1 MFLVGV
7 LPTDIFSVAP
17 IIYIGYWE
25 SKTLSLMM
33 NRNDL
38 KKKKKRS
45 FRSITVQAKK
55 KVTDD

>member
-38 KKKKKRS
+38 KKKKKDLS
-45 FRSITVQAKK
+45 DQLQFRPRRR
-55 KVTDD
+55 

>member
-38 KKKKKRS
+38 KKKKKIFQINYSSGQEEGNR
-45 FRSITVQAKK
+45 
-55 KVTDD
+55 

>member
-38 KKKKKRS
+38 KKKKRS